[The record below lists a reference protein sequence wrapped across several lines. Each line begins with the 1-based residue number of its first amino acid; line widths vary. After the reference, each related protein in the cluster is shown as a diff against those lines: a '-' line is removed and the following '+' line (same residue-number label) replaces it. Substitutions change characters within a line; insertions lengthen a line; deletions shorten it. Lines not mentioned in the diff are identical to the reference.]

1 MNKNNK
7 KGFTLIELL
16 IATGFISLGSVGAYA
31 VANTAND
38 YRKSSTEVKA
48 LNALIQQVEN
58 STSTTEN
65 YQGISLSSLAFNSS
79 LTLADVQPEAKKLNF
94 IYQDVGSRVCNDF
107 TSKMLASSKNI
118 EAIVNGSNFN
128 KENIKDI
135 AVACYQDTND
145 LRIVLNKELKDYSIN
160 TVVASINLPPPPVPE
175 IAIPAVPVPASWTPP
190 TAFTAS
196 TAVPTTYPITTVTPP
211 SFGPIVGG
219 GGPINVTSPGS
230 PITPTVPQVPNWNP
244 PAVYIPPATPAGP
257 DVIDQDPNAPPK
269 PPVTPTQPPA
279 PVGNILNRCLYNG
292 LSFYFKGFQY
302 QDNNGDEFNPI
313 QYYEKF
319 GNLGTFYNATGS
331 IKTLYDNVL
340 NQLPS
345 KNPAVKNYSCKMNII

>member
-65 YQGISLSSLAFNSS
+65 YQGISLSSLAFNSA

-94 IYQDVGSRVCNDF
+94 IYKDISSRVCNDF
-107 TSKMLASSKNI
+107 TSKMLTSSKSI
-118 EAIVNGSNFN
+118 GAIVNGSNFN

-135 AVACYQDTND
+135 SVACYQNTND
-145 LRIVLNKELKDYSIN
+145 LTIVLNKELNDYSIN
-160 TVVASINLPPPPVPE
+160 TVVASINLPPSPPPEMELPTVPTP
-175 IAIPAVPVPASWTPP
+175 AIWTPP
-190 TAFTAS
+190 ETFTAS
-196 TAVPTTYPITTVTPP
+196 TANPITYPITTVTPP
-211 SFGPIVGG
+211 GFGPIVGG
-219 GGPINVTSPGS
+219 GGPISVTPG
-230 PITPTVPQVPNWNP
+230 TPGTTPQVPTAPNWTP
-244 PAVYIPPATPAGP
+244 PVVYIPPATGAGT
-257 DVIDQDPNAPPK
+257 DEIDQDPNAPT
-269 PPVTPTQPPA
+269 VTPTQPPA
-279 PVGNILNRCLYNG
+279 PSGNILNRCIYNG
-292 LSFYFKGFQY
+292 LSFYFKGYQY
-302 QDNNGDEFNPI
+302 QNNGDEFNPT

-319 GNLGTFYNATGS
+319 GDLGIFYNTTGS
-331 IKTLYDNVL
+331 IKTLYDNAI
-340 NQLPS
+340 NQIIS
-345 KNPAVKNYSCKMNII
+345 NNPAVKNYSCKMNII

>member
-1 MNKNNK
+1 MNTIKN
-7 KGFTLIELL
+7 KGFTIIELL
-16 IATGFISLGSVGAYA
+16 ITTGFISLASVGAYA

-38 YRKSSTEVKA
+38 YRKSSTEVKN
-48 LNALIQQVEN
+48 LNALIKQIDN
-58 STSTTEN
+58 STSTVEN
-65 YQGISLSSLAFNSS
+65 YQGISLSSLAFNSA
-79 LTLADVQPEAKKLNF
+79 LALADVQAINKQLNF
-94 IYQDVGSRVCNDF
+94 IYKDIGSRVCNDF

-145 LRIVLNKELKDYSIN
+145 LTIVLNKELKDYSIN

-196 TAVPTTYPITTVTPP
+196 TAVPTTYPLTSVVAP
-211 SFGPIVGG
+211 SFGPVVGG
-219 GGPINVTSPGS
+219 GGPINVTSPPGT
-230 PITPTVPQVPNWNP
+230 TPQTPQVPSWTP
-244 PAVYIPPATPAGP
+244 PSVYIPPATPAGP

-319 GNLGTFYNATGS
+319 
-331 IKTLYDNVL
+331 
-340 NQLPS
+340 
-345 KNPAVKNYSCKMNII
+345 